1 MGRCDPSMTDDDFQE
16 WKDCLATVA
25 ACPNVYMKLGGAQ
38 QRMGPWT
45 PPFHI
50 SNHPSGPLSS
60 EALMEILFKWY
71 SHAIDTFGPDRC
83 MFEANFPTDREGVS
97 YRTVW

>member
-1 MGRCDPSMTDDDFQE
+1 
-16 WKDCLATVA
+16 
-25 ACPNVYMKLGGAQ
+25 
-38 QRMGPWT
+38 MGPWT

-83 MFEANFPTDREGVS
+83 SAYSAFKWEDLIA
-97 YRTVW
+97 